1 MPGDKI
7 TFIITS
13 VIHFSTKKLPGS
25 TPRSVFDPVER
36 SSQTIKTIAS
46 IRSRMPGANIILL
59 EMGKEKNI
67 AAELIKMADHYV
79 YIGDRKRVRR
89 AVDGKRRGLGEAMG
103 LIAASKELDTGASFF
118 FKISGRY
125 FLNDQFGPQQWQ
137 GDFFQAKKYE
147 TGISTRLYGFSR
159 RFFNDWQ
166 TALKRSLWKL
176 YWGSSIEDVFPA
188 KFGLDRIQDI
198 KKLGISGYVANGGE
212 YLEE

>member
-1 MPGDKI
+1 MPGDKV

-13 VIHFSTKKLPGS
+13 VIYFSTKKLPGS
-25 TPRSVFDPVER
+25 RVRSVFDPAER

-46 IRSRMPGANIILL
+46 IRSKMPAAEIILL
-59 EMGKEKNI
+59 EMGKEKSI
-67 AAELIKMADHYV
+67 PDELVKMADRYV
-79 YIGDRKRVRR
+79 YIGDRKWVRR
-89 AVDGKRRGLGEAMG
+89 AVNGKRRGLGEAMG
-103 LIAASKELDTGASFF
+103 LIAASKEFDRDSSFF

-125 FLNDQFGPQQWQ
+125 FLNEQFEPLLWQ

-176 YWGSSIEDVFPA
+176 YWGRSIEDVFPA
-188 KFGLDRIQDI
+188 KFGPGRIHDI
-198 KKLGISGYVANGGE
+198 KKLGLSGYVANGGE

>member
-1 MPGDKI
+1 MPGDKT

-13 VIHFSTKKLPGS
+13 VIHFSPKKLTGS
-25 TPRSVFDPVER
+25 TPRSVFDPAMR
-36 SSQTIKTIAS
+36 SLQTEKTIAS
-46 IRSRMPGANIILL
+46 IREKMPGADIILL

-67 AAELIKMADHYV
+67 GVDLVKMADRYV
-79 YIGDRKRVRR
+79 YIGDRKRVRW
-89 AVDGKRRGLGEAMG
+89 AVNGRRRGLGEAMG

-125 FLNDQFGPQQWQ
+125 HLNEQFEPRLWQ

-147 TGISTRLYGFSR
+147 TGISTRLYGFNR
-159 RFFNDWQ
+159 RFFSDWQ

-188 KFGLDRIQDI
+188 KFGPDRIQGI
-198 KKLGISGYVANGGE
+198 KKLGLSGKIANGGE

>member
-1 MPGDKI
+1 MPGDKV

-25 TPRSVFDPVER
+25 TPRSVFDPAER

-46 IRSRMPGANIILL
+46 IRGKMPSAEIILL
-59 EMGKEKNI
+59 EMGNEKYTTG
-67 AAELIKMADHYV
+67 ELIKMADRYV

-89 AVDGKRRGLGEAMG
+89 AVDGKNRGLGEARG
-103 LIAASKELDTGASFF
+103 LIAAHKELDTGASFF
-118 FKISGRY
+118 FKMSGRY
-125 FLNDQFGPQQWQ
+125 FLNEQFEPRLWQ

-147 TGISTRLYGFSR
+147 TGISTRLYGFNR

-176 YWGSSIEDVFPA
+176 YRGSSIEDVFPA
-188 KFGLDRIQDI
+188 KFGHDRIQDI
-198 KKLGISGYVANGGE
+198 KKLGLSGYVANGGE